1 MKPVYTKTPL
11 SLPAQVQHLQDKG
24 LHVPDPARAQLILR
38 RVGLYRFKGFLLPY
52 KTPSGYVPGTA
63 FADVERLMTLDDA
76 LRLHV
81 LKAMQTVEVGVR
93 QAIVQFMLEQ
103 HGLRWYADP
112 ARFHRPTEFFDHTE
126 FLRKV
131 TEEFDRMPELFVG
144 HYRERYDLDAPPP
157 IWMIAET
164 MTLGGW
170 SKLFAALESQADRDG
185 IAALLGVRASTFT
198 SWLHALTVV
207 RNVCAHQSRLY
218 DRGFATM
225 GIADNKR
232 VRRQLLA
239 HSFDARDTDARR
251 LAPRLYALHR
261 LTQALDPGGSWTT
274 ELKGVVAAY
283 TPEEVPR
290 LGFRVG
296 WETQVEWGAAVT
308 AEVLPGE

>member
-11 SLPAQVQHLQDKG
+11 TLPEQVQHLHSKG
-24 LHVPDPARAQLILR
+24 LLIPDVPHAERVLR

-52 KTPSGYVPGTA
+52 KTSLGYRSGTS
-63 FADVERLMTLDDA
+63 FADVERLMTVDA
-76 LRLHV
+76 ELQLHV

-93 QAIVQFMLEQ
+93 QAIVQFMIER
-103 HGLRWYADP
+103 HGLRWYADSGH
-112 ARFHRPTEFFDHTE
+112 FHDPNEFFNHAE
-126 FLRKV
+126 FLVKV

-144 HYRERYDLDAPPP
+144 HYRERYELGVPPP

-170 SKLFAALESQADRDG
+170 SKLFAALRSQEDKDG
-185 IAALLGVRASTFT
+185 IAALLNVRASTFT

-218 DRGFATM
+218 DRVFATM

-232 VRRQLLA
+232 VRRTLLE
-239 HSFDARDTDARR
+239 HSFDPRDTEARR

-261 LTQALDPGGSWTT
+261 LTRELDPGTSWTVQLMGIVANYGLA
-274 ELKGVVAAY
+274 EL
-283 TPEEVPR
+283 PR
-290 LGFRVG
+290 LGFRAG
-296 WETQVEWGAAVT
+296 WETQVEWN
-308 AEVLPGE
+308 

>member
-11 SLPAQVQHLQDKG
+11 PLPAQVQHLQDKG
-24 LHVPDPARAQLILR
+24 LLIPDAAHAQLVLR

-52 KTPSGYVPGTA
+52 KTPSGYAPGTT

-93 QAIVQFMLEQ
+93 QAMVQFMLEQ

-112 ARFHRPTEFFDHTE
+112 GHFHGPSAFFDHAD

-144 HYRERYDLDAPPP
+144 HYRERYDLNAPPP
-157 IWMIAET
+157 IWMVAET

-170 SKLFAALESQADRDG
+170 SKLFAALRSQDDKDG

-218 DRGFATM
+218 DRVFATM

-232 VRRQLLA
+232 VRRTLLE
-239 HSFDARDTDARR
+239 HSFDARDTEARR

-261 LTQALDPGGSWTT
+261 LTQALDPGCAWTA
-274 ELKGVVAAY
+274 ELKGVVAGY
-283 TPEEVPR
+283 TSEEVPR

-296 WETQVEWGAAVT
+296 WETQLEWNG
-308 AEVLPGE
+308 GR